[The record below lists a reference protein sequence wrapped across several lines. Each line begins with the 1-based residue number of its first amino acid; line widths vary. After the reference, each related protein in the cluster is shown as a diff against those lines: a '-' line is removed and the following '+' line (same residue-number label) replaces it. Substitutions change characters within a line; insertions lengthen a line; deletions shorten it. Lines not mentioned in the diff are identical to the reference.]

1 MSVRAQNIKGISGPS
16 GKLTGSQWKARLRD
30 LKDEPGFLSS
40 VSHEL
45 SGDSVLVRECKT
57 LEQGSS
63 SLQA

>member
-1 MSVRAQNIKGISGPS
+1 MSVRAQNIKGIKRAEWEAHRKPMES
-16 GKLTGSQWKARLRD
+16 RHRD

-57 LEQGSS
+57 LEQGVK
-63 SLQA
+63 